1 MAEWSDEQ
9 QAQDEEQQEE
19 TSANQSSPE
28 IAGLEAQLAAAR
40 AEVEQYKDKYLREY
54 ADKENFRKR
63 QERIAADR
71 VRRDKLDMLERVFEV
86 VDNLDRALRFEE
98 TMDRESLQQSL
109 RMLQWQLNE
118 VLSQQGLTPVA
129 TVGETFNPYVHDA
142 VEQVNSDEHP
152 EGIVVEEIRKGYK
165 LGDETIRP
173 ARVKVSAGPEA

>member
-9 QAQDEEQQEE
+9 QAQDQGQQDE
-19 TSANQSSPE
+19 TTSNESSPE
-28 IAGLEAQLAAAR
+28 VAELEAQLAAAH

-63 QERIAADR
+63 QERMAADR
-71 VRRDKLDMLERVFEV
+71 IRREKLDLLERVLEV

-98 TMDRESLQQSL
+98 TMDRESLQQGL

-118 VLSQQGLTPVA
+118 LLSQQGLTPVA
-129 TVGETFNPYVHDA
+129 TVGEPFNPYVHEA
-142 VEQVNSDEHP
+142 VEQVSSNEHA
-152 EGIVVEEIRKGYK
+152 EGTVVEEVRKGYK